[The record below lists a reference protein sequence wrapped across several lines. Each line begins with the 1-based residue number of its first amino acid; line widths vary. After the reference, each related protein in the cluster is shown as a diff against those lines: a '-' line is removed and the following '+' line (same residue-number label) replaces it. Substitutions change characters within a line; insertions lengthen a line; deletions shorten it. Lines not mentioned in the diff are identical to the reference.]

1 MLYLRQEI
9 DKNSIL
15 AIWKMTENR
24 DELLAQFNDAMDLS
38 SILSISSDKR
48 ILEKLTTLL
57 LLKEVV
63 GEIPQIAYFESGK
76 PYLNGQQGKISISHT
91 KGYVAVIYHR
101 FQEVGID
108 IEQISDKIR
117 RVRSRVVSD
126 FEYISE
132 DKELIHL
139 LLHWS
144 AKETMFKV
152 IDSDGIDFLTDLFI
166 QPFTPQEKGIFVAQE
181 KKTAKREVF
190 DMYYMTT
197 PEFVLT
203 YTISKE

>member
-1 MLYLRQEI
+1 MLYLRKEI
-9 DKNSIL
+9 DSNCTL
-15 AIWKMTENR
+15 AIWQMTESR
-24 DELLAQFNDAMDLS
+24 DELISQFDTAFDLS
-38 SILSISSDKR
+38 SILSITSDKR

-57 LLKEVV
+57 LLREVI
-63 GEIPQIAYFESGK
+63 GEIPQMAYLESGK
-76 PYLNGQQGKISISHT
+76 PYLNDLQGKISISHT
-91 KGYVAVIYHR
+91 KGYVAVIWHR

-126 FEYISE
+126 SEYIAE
-132 DKELIHL
+132 DQELTHL

-144 AKETMFKV
+144 AKETMFKI
-152 IDSDGIDFLTDLFI
+152 IDSDGIDFLTDLFVE
-166 QPFTPQEKGIFVAQE
+166 PFIPQEMGTFVAKE
-181 KKTAKREVF
+181 KKTAKREAF
-190 DMYYMTT
+190 EIHYMAT